1 MKSYYEYWV
10 ATMVR
15 GLLAI
20 VAGTGV
26 LFIPQMAS
34 TILLLPFAIVVSIIC
49 LAAYGTIDSA
59 IILTISLMI
68 PRSQPGRIA
77 LAVQGICGAV
87 IGILMFALVSD
98 RLQIHW
104 FIYLAAAQAASTA
117 IAEYIVARGTSSHH
131 GANWCYA
138 AAGVAAIS
146 SIALLLGKNLGPREL
161 AWLIYGYLAVFGFN
175 LFALSARMLFAARE
189 LLHFPKAVPGH

>member
-1 MKSYYEYWV
+1 MKAYYEYWV
-10 ATMVR
+10 ATMIR

-34 TILLLPFAIVVSIIC
+34 TILLLPFAIVVSILC

-59 IILTISLMI
+59 IILTISFMI
-68 PRSQPGRIA
+68 PPRQPGRVA
-77 LAVQGICGAV
+77 LAVQRICGAA
-87 IGILMFALVSD
+87 IGILIFALVSE

-104 FIYLAAAQAASTA
+104 FIYLAAAQAASAA
-117 IAEYIVARGTSSHH
+117 IAEYVVARRTSSHH
-131 GANWCYA
+131 GARWCYA
-138 AAGVAAIS
+138 SASVAAIS
-146 SIALLLGKNLGPREL
+146 SIALLLGKNLSSREV

-175 LFALSARMLFAARE
+175 LFVVSARMLFATRE
-189 LLHFPKAVPGH
+189 LLHLPKAVPGD